1 MRKDSF
7 YFSHDY
13 TARNDDKIK
22 VLIRKLGFEGYGI
35 FWALVEDLYI
45 NANAMRVDCE
55 GIAFDMRTQCDRIE
69 WIIYESGLFVVN
81 DGYFSSNSVCE
92 RLNERNDKSA
102 KASQSAQKRWG
113 NANAM
118 RTHTES
124 DATAMQPQANRNAKK
139 EIKGDEIKEIKE
151 IDKGETQKS
160 NFPKSEKLKPF
171 SEIMNADNTKI
182 LFSDLEWQ
190 NRMMAYGCTSRE
202 LSKYLTE
209 FQSDRYANGDQ
220 NREVK
225 DIKKYFLNW
234 LKLKIEKQTEK
245 AKKDA
250 DKRKD
255 RFNVPI
261 PDYNA

>member
-1 MRKDSF
+1 M
-7 YFSHDY
+7 
-13 TARNDDKIK
+13 AGWIKIHRDCLDHWLYNEYRPLTKREAWENILLWANFDERK
-22 VLIRKLGFEGYGI
+22 VLIRGQLIDCKRGQLLYSIDTYAEKFVWSASQVRT
-35 FWALVEDLYI
+35 FFDLLKKDGMI
-45 NANAMRVDCE
+45 KCE
-55 GIAFDMRTQCDRIE
+55 GLKYTT
-69 WIIYESGLFVVN
+69 
-81 DGYFSSNSVCE
+81 
-92 RLNERNDKSA
+92 RLTICNYDNYQEITR
-102 KASQSAQKRWG
+102 
-113 NANAM
+113 
-118 RTHTES
+118 TES
-124 DATAMQPQANRNAKK
+124 ELKTNSLRADCKLTASSSRQDENSKNEK
-139 EIKGDEIKEIKE
+139 EKSILSE
-151 IDKGETQKS
+151 KS

-190 NRMMAYGCTSRE
+190 NKMLAYGCTARE

-209 FQSDRYANGDQ
+209 FQSDRYANNDQ
-220 NREVK
+220 NREVN
-225 DIKKYFLNW
+225 DLKKYFLNW